1 MPAPDPQR
9 LGGLAWAQRTKGRL
23 TAAERRHLLGS
34 IAAALG
40 SYAAGRIRATTGRVP
55 PGARDLSAAALTPPD
70 SRLAR
75 TAEDACREQPPAL
88 IGHGYRTWM
97 FGAGL
102 ATLDGLT
109 LDPELFYVASLLH
122 DYGLSQP
129 VDGEDFTLRSV
140 GRLQRCADDAG
151 MAPATVDQA
160 ADAITVHAGPG
171 VTVERDGAL
180 GVYVQ
185 AGAMFDLAGMR
196 LGDLSRAYRDDVIN
210 AHPRAGVTNDLLTM
224 INAEASANPDG
235 RMKLLRRCGLPM
247 LLRLNPIRP
256 S

>member
-1 MPAPDPQR
+1 M
-9 LGGLAWAQRTKGRL
+9 
-23 TAAERRHLLGS
+23 GS

-102 ATLDGLT
+102 ATVDGLT

-129 VDGEDFTLRSV
+129 VAGEDFTLRSV

-160 ADAITVHAGPG
+160 ATRRCP
-171 VTVERDGAL
+171 RCL
-180 GVYVQ
+180 
-185 AGAMFDLAGMR
+185 
-196 LGDLSRAYRDDVIN
+196 
-210 AHPRAGVTNDLLTM
+210 RAGRRHVR
-224 INAEASANPDG
+224 SG
-235 RMKLLRRCGLPM
+235 RHAPR
-247 LLRLNPIRP
+247 
-256 S
+256 